1 MNFFDILF
9 IVLFAM
15 FVLKVIHFFLTWLV
29 GLYFLSELYP
39 DDDARNRT
47 ETLAPRRLPWTRP
60 PLERRSISPKPHFR
74 SALLS

>member
-9 IVLFAM
+9 LVAFAM
-15 FVLKVIHFFLTWLV
+15 FVFKVLHFFLTWLV

-47 ETLAPRRLPWTRP
+47 ETLGTSTITVDAASARTAFDLPQTA
-60 PLERRSISPKPHFR
+60 ST
-74 SALLS
+74 